1 MDEQTR
7 QSLEMTF
14 SRGFTGGYL
23 HDINHQEVVE
33 GRFPKKRG
41 LYLGRVAAVDGRGVT
56 VRLEEPLKPGDG
68 VVFDAGTPEEDEEG
82 GRVYEL
88 WKGGDRIPRFEPSVG
103 RARGIAVTLA
113 FGSGRVNLRRVR
125 PGDRVWKTSDPEID
139 RALCA
144 SYTEGRVHFRRPVWA
159 TVSGAPGAP
168 LQLRL
173 RDEDGVS
180 VEIADVLPAE
190 SAEKHALDEGTLRQQ
205 LSRLGGTPF
214 ELAGL
219 DVAIKG
225 HVMVPFSRLN
235 ELRRR
240 AVDALVSARR
250 ARGAGR
256 STHPGALAEMGTV
269 AENGRPQD
277 TVGCG
282 TGVSPVSDRRPVPAD
297 GVVVRQGAYLPHWTK
312 DATYNAV
319 VFRLADSL
327 PASVVEA
334 YREERE
340 LVLRAARQ
348 ENREL
353 TDLEREALQRLFSER
368 VERTLDAGVGSCW
381 MRTPEIADLVESA
394 LRHFDGVRY
403 DLLAWCVMPNHVH
416 VLVRPKGG
424 YQLAAVLHSWK
435 SFTAHRANRSLGTSG
450 EFWQPEYYDHLIR
463 DAEELRRQADYIWR
477 NPEAAGL
484 PEWRW
489 RGISVWEADGGT
501 DNRVEDR
508 SSGQS
513 EEHATAAF
521 DHGRDARATSGRRVP
536 ELASGQVAQMPS
548 APTHASLSVL
558 CRSLEQVEAA
568 VAAGGIGAIHTDFE
582 DVRTHREA
590 RRLVPAGGPRFIP
603 ATLRVMKPGEAG
615 IVRKLLEAQPD
626 ALLVRNLGG
635 WRVLRDAAP
644 ALELLGDYSLNVA
657 NDITARI
664 LMERGLRRLTPSYDL
679 NMDQLLDLLRAAPP
693 EWFEVTIHQHLPMFH
708 MEHCVFCR
716 FLSTGTDWTNC
727 GRPCETH
734 TLALRD
740 RMGYEHPVKADA
752 GCRNTRVQRGCAER
766 QRIPRRD
773 AGCRR
778 APLPH

>member
-1 MDEQTR
+1 M
-7 QSLEMTF
+7 
-14 SRGFTGGYL
+14 
-23 HDINHQEVVE
+23 
-33 GRFPKKRG
+33 
-41 LYLGRVAAVDGRGVT
+41 
-56 VRLEEPLKPGDG
+56 
-68 VVFDAGTPEEDEEG
+68 
-82 GRVYEL
+82 
-88 WKGGDRIPRFEPSVG
+88 
-103 RARGIAVTLA
+103 
-113 FGSGRVNLRRVR
+113 NLRRVR

-256 STHPGALAEMGTV
+256 STHPGALAELGTV

-297 GVVVRQGAYLPHWTK
+297 GVVVRQGAYFPHWTK

-319 VFRLADSL
+319 VFRLAVSL

-368 VERTLDAGVGSCW
+368 VERTLDAGWGLAGCGHRKLQTSSKVPCGILTGSDTIFWHGVSCRTMSMCW
-381 MRTPEIADLVESA
+381 SA
-394 LRHFDGVRY
+394 RRAAINLR
-403 DLLAWCVMPNHVH
+403 P
-416 VLVRPKGG
+416 
-424 YQLAAVLHSWK
+424 
-435 SFTAHRANRSLGTSG
+435 SFTPGSPSRRIARTGVSGTSG

-521 DHGRDARATSGRRVP
+521 DHGRDARATSGRCVP
-536 ELASGQVAQMPS
+536 EFASEPVSQMPS

-568 VAAGGIGAIHTDFE
+568 VAAGGIRRHP
-582 DVRTHREA
+582 HRLRGCA
-590 RRLVPAGGPRFIP
+590 HAPGGSASLCRPAGPRFIP

-644 ALELLGDYSLNVA
+644 GLELLGDYSLNVA

-740 RMGYEHPVKADA
+740 RMEYEHPVKADA
-752 GCRNTRVQRGCAER
+752 GCRNTVYNAVAQSGSEYLGAMLTAGVRHFRIEFVNEDARAVREAVARYLPVIRGEVNGR
-766 QRIPRRD
+766 SLWREL
-773 AGCRR
+773 R
-778 APLPH
+778 AVSKLGVTRGSLDHE